1 MTENMLPSPEE
12 IRQLNRDLLEK
23 VLDKAASDPTWKQQ
37 LLSDPDTAL
46 RKANFPELTRLAE
59 ICQREAEVRGHLDDL
74 MSPGGSGYWY
84 TSHSWCCQYHTFV
97 VA

>member
-37 LLSDPDTAL
+37 LLDDPEAAC
-46 RKANFPELTRLAE
+46 RAANFPEITRFEE
-59 ICQREAEVRGHLDDL
+59 IRQREPEVVGHV
-74 MSPGGSGYWY
+74 MPNPRPY
-84 TSHSWCCQYHTFV
+84 THLYYCCTFYTLQT
-97 VA
+97 